1 MVTLIGI
8 KGSLDKNENVAAN
21 SIMKA
26 YKAQKTVNPGP
37 GTYENCLAIN
47 QNGRYV
53 SSYIPSVQTPS
64 FKITREH
71 TKINY
76 NPGPGYYPGPSDF
89 GIYCSSKFLKEA
101 QKKE

>member
-1 MVTLIGI
+1 MVTLIGT
-8 KGSLDKNENVAAN
+8 KGSSDKNENVAEN

-64 FKITREH
+64 FKITREY

-76 NPGPGYYPGPSDF
+76 NPGPGYYPRPSDF

-101 QKKE
+101 QK